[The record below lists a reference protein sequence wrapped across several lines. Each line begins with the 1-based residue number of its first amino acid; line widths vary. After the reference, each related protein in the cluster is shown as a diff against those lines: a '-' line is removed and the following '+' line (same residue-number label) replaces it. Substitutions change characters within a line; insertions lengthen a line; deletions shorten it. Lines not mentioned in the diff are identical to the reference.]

1 MATFIFFSSYL
12 FLNYLFYT
20 LTNLYF
26 IPLWLIVSLIPAFFL
41 MLFFY
46 LLNYPLVL
54 LLPPKNRYKSY
65 LMRSIA
71 FFLNR
76 FILRLKIKVTGLENV
91 PKDGP
96 LVIYANHKSYTD
108 AFALLEVLSR
118 PITLTPKKS
127 VMKLPIIGAWLKSY
141 DVFPINRNDAR
152 ETAKDLEKAI
162 ETVKGGHAI
171 LVFPEGSIKNRE
183 SNVIET
189 MKPGSFKLAYKAE
202 ASILMVKYEGND
214 LVRKRAYKLK
224 RSNRKLTILKPI
236 PYESYKHLSTQE
248 ISQLVMEKMN
258 SIY

>member
-1 MATFIFFSSYL
+1 MATFLFFGSYL
-12 FLNYLFYT
+12 ICVYLFYS

-26 IPLWLIVSLIPAFFL
+26 LPLGLLLAIIPAFL
-41 MLFFY
+41 CMLFGYF
-46 LLNYPLVL
+46 LNFPLVIL
-54 LLPPKNRYKSY
+54 LKPKNKYKSY
-65 LMRSIA
+65 LLRSMA

-76 FILRLKIKVTGLENV
+76 FVLRLKIDVTGLSNV

-108 AFALLEVLSR
+108 AFALLEVIKR

-127 VMKLPIIGAWLKSY
+127 VMKLPVVGKWLKSY
-141 DVFPINRNDAR
+141 DVFPINRSNAR

-171 LVFPEGSIKNRE
+171 LIFPEGSIKNRE
-183 SNVIET
+183 DSKIET
-189 MKPGSFKLAYKAE
+189 MKPGAFKLAVKSE

-224 RSNRKLTILKPI
+224 RSHRRLTILEPLHF
-236 PYESYKHLSTQE
+236 EMYKDFTTQE
-248 ISQLVMEKMN
+248 IANYVMDKMN
-258 SIY
+258 SI

>member
-1 MATFIFFSSYL
+1 LFFGSYL
-12 FLNYLFYT
+12 FFVYFLHS
-20 LTNLYF
+20 LTHLYF
-26 IPLWLIVSLIPAFFL
+26 LPLWLFIAIIPAFIS
-41 MLFFY
+41 MLLGYF
-46 LLNYPLVL
+46 LNYPLVL

-65 LMRSIA
+65 LMRSMA

-76 FILRLKIKVTGLENV
+76 FVLRLKIQVTGLEYV

-127 VMKLPIIGAWLKSY
+127 VMKLPIVGAWLKSY

-162 ETVKGGHAI
+162 ETVIGGHAI
-171 LVFPEGSIKNRE
+171 LVFPEGSIKHRE
-183 SNVIET
+183 NQLIET
-189 MKPGSFKLAYKAE
+189 MKPGAFKLAVKSE
-202 ASILMVKYEGND
+202 AAILMVKYEGND

-224 RSNRKLTILKPI
+224 RSKRKLTILEPLT
-236 PYESYKHLSTQE
+236 YETYKNWTTQE
-248 ISQLVMEKMN
+248 IANVVMTKMN
-258 SIY
+258 SV

>member
-1 MATFIFFSSYL
+1 MATFIFFGSYL
-12 FLNYLFYT
+12 LFVYLFYT
-20 LTNLYF
+20 LTSLYF
-26 IPLWLIVSLIPAFFL
+26 LPLWIFISLIPAFFF
-41 MLFFY
+41 MLFCY

-65 LMRSIA
+65 LMRSIS

-76 FILRLKIKVTGLENV
+76 FILRLRIKVTGLHHV

-127 VMKLPIIGAWLKSY
+127 VMKLPIVGAWLKSY

-183 SNVIET
+183 SNLIET

-202 ASILMVKYEGND
+202 ATILMVKYEGND

-224 RSNRKLTILKPI
+224 KSNRRLTILEPLT
-236 PYESYKHLSTQE
+236 YEMYKHLTTQE
-248 ISQLVMEKMN
+248 IANLVMQKMN
-258 SIY
+258 SI